1 MMMAA
6 GGLPIAEDEVLL
18 PERKELNESEKRRGG
33 EAREEKIARWTEGK
47 NEAESVNPSTR
58 GVGHSVGS

>member
-1 MMMAA
+1 MA
-6 GGLPIAEDEVLL
+6 ENEVLL
-18 PERKELNESEKRRGG
+18 PEGKELNESEKRRGG

>member
-18 PERKELNESEKRRGG
+18 PERKELNEGEKRRG
-33 EAREEKIARWTEGK
+33 EEREERKRLQDGLRGK
-47 NEAESVNPSTR
+47 TKPNQSIPPRAGLDIV
-58 GVGHSVGS
+58 

>member
-18 PERKELNESEKRRGG
+18 PERKELNESEKRRG
-33 EAREEKIARWTEGK
+33 EEREERFKRLQDGLRGK
-47 NEAESVNPSTR
+47 TKPNQSIPPRAGLDIV
-58 GVGHSVGS
+58 

>member
-1 MMMAA
+1 MRVSR
-6 GGLPIAEDEVLL
+6 GE
-18 PERKELNESEKRRGG
+18 EKRERG
-33 EAREEKIARWTEGK
+33 EEKIARWTEGK